1 MLSSFRARS
10 RARVVA
16 GGSALVLLAVIAGLV
31 ASAPANAAKPVK
43 GPKGNAFYAPPKK
56 LPVTN
61 GKLIWKRKAGG
72 LSPISGAAT
81 NTLILYTSK
90 SPNGRTVAVSG
101 SVSIPKGKPPKGGW
115 PIISYGHGTTGTA
128 DSCAPSRVA
137 KRGPVA
143 SYVDYIDPQLEDWI
157 DAGYVVLRSDF
168 QGLGTPGDHPYLVG
182 EAEGRSML
190 DIVSA
195 AEQVEHRLGK
205 RFLLAGH
212 SQGGHAALFAAG
224 EAKTYSKKI
233 KLQGT
238 VAYAPAS
245 HIVDQAKL
253 LPALTSPS
261 PLSALA
267 ALIVEGAATE
277 SGQIK
282 IPQLL
287 SDEALALFPQVDE
300 TCLAQLSKPDSFG
313 GIPPSDLIRD
323 GADTGPLYSVLTDE
337 NPAVKTKAPIL
348 LAQGS
353 DDTTV
358 FPVYTDQLNDELR
371 ALGDA
376 VDYKV
381 FDGVDHG
388 GIPAAAE
395 KVAMKFF
402 KKRLPPG

>member
-1 MLSSFRARS
+1 MLSSAFDRARPH
-10 RARVVA
+10 AAA
-16 GGSALVLLAVIAGLV
+16 GAFALAVLAVLVGLLA
-31 ASAPANAAKPVK
+31 STPAQAADHVK
-43 GPKGNAFYAPPKK
+43 GPKGDAFYVPPKK

-61 GKLIWKRKAGG
+61 GKLIWERKADG
-72 LSPISGAAT
+72 LSPIAGAAS

-90 SPNGRTVAVSG
+90 SPQGRTVAVSG

-137 KRGPVA
+137 KTGPVA
-143 SYVDYIDPQLEDWI
+143 PYVSYIDPELEDWI
-157 DAGYVVLRSDF
+157 GAGYVVLRSDF

-182 EAEGRSML
+182 KAEGRSML

-195 AEQVEHRLGK
+195 AEQVEHRLGN
-205 RFLLAGH
+205 RYLLAGH

-224 EAKTYSKKI
+224 EAKTYAKKLE
-233 KLQGT
+233 LQGT

-245 HIVDQAKL
+245 HIVDQAEL

-261 PLSALA
+261 GLSALA
-267 ALIVEGAATE
+267 ALIVEGAASE

-300 TCLAQLSKPDSFG
+300 TCLAQLSEPNSFG
-313 GIPPSDLIRD
+313 GIAPSELIRD
-323 GADTGPLYSVLTDE
+323 GADTAPLYSVLTDE
-337 NPAVKTKAPIL
+337 NPAVKTEAPIL
-348 LAQGS
+348 LAQGTA
-353 DDTTV
+353 DTTV
-358 FPVYTDQLNDELR
+358 FPVYTDQLNDELT

-388 GIPAAAE
+388 GIPGAAE
-395 KVAMKFF
+395 KDALKFF
-402 KKRLPPG
+402 KKRLPPR